1 MTLFRI
7 FARDTAH
14 GRELI
19 KAANEVLGTTTT

>member
-7 FARDTAH
+7 FARDAVH

-19 KAANEVLGTTTT
+19 KAANEVLGTAG